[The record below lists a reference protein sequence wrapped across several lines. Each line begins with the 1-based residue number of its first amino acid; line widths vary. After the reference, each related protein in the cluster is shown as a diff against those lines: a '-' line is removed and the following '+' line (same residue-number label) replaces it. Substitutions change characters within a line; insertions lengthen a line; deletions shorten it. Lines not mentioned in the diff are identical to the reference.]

1 MQHKTTYRLIAI
13 ATLGLLGF
21 SGLSQ
26 AREIMR
32 HESVVV
38 TQEDVRLYIEKYV
51 PEQARP
57 NVYMQQKKLE
67 DIVFGLFVTNKLAAA
82 AEKRSLSPAEQRELN
97 DAKARVL
104 SKLQIDHLYAKAKK
118 PNFEKLA
125 EETYKSNPDRF
136 GTPESLHAEHILVDM
151 KSRTEE
157 EALKRANEVLAQA
170 KSGGRP
176 FAELALE
183 YSDDPSA
190 KQNKGDLGFFT
201 RNKMVKPF
209 EDAAFAMKEP
219 GEITGPVKSPFG
231 FHVIRLV
238 ERQPGMLKPYDT
250 LKAQLVKDEEN
261 RFRKELVDGE
271 MDRLKK
277 LDGVKLDLKAIEE
290 LVVKPDFLGAEKTD
304 KVNPAK

>member
-13 ATLGLLGF
+13 ATLGLLGC
-21 SGLSQ
+21 SSLSQ
-26 AREIMR
+26 AREIMH
-32 HESVVV
+32 HEGVVV

-57 NVYMQQKKLE
+57 NTYLQQKKLE

-82 AEKRSLSPAEQRELN
+82 AEKRPLSPAEQRELN

-104 SKLQIDHLYAKAKK
+104 SKLQIDYLYAKAKK
-118 PNFEKLA
+118 PDFEKMA

-136 GTPESLHAEHILVDM
+136 STPESLHAEHILIDM

-157 EALKRANEVLAQA
+157 ESLKRANEVLTLA
-170 KSGGRP
+170 KSGGKP

-209 EDAAFAMKEP
+209 EDAAFAMKAP
-219 GEITGPVKSPFG
+219 GEIAGPVKSPFG
-231 FHVIRLV
+231 FHIIRLI
-238 ERQPGMLKPYDT
+238 ERNPGMLRPYDT

-261 RFRKELVDGE
+261 RFRKELVDDE
-271 MDRLKK
+271 IDHLKK
-277 LDGVKLDLKAIEE
+277 LDGVKLDAKAIEE
-290 LVVKPDFLGAEKTD
+290 LVVKPDFLDAEKKV